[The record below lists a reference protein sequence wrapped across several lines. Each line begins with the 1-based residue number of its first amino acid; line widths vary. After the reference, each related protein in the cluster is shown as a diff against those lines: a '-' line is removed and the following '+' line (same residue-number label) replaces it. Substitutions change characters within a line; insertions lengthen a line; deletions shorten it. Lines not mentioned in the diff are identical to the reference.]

1 MSARSRPLRG
11 SRLLLL
17 APAAAL
23 VLVALCLRAP
33 FTAVGPLVDAIGS
46 EYELSPTALAALTAL
61 PLVCF
66 AALSPLGPVLARRVG
81 LHGGVV
87 AATVVI
93 ALGVVLRLTGPAGLF
108 AGTVVLAG
116 GIAVVNVLLPA
127 VVRAEYGRRSAA
139 VLGITTGAIAL
150 SASLGAGLAQ
160 PSFGLAGSARGG
172 LALFA
177 VPVLVAAG
185 ALAVLVL
192 ARRGGRAAPL
202 PERRPG
208 LIFRDPVARF
218 VALFFGLQ
226 ALSFYAMLTWLPSV
240 LIEDA
245 GLSPTA
251 SGALVAIGAA
261 LGGPAALVVPGLAA
275 RSPGQE
281 RWVIGISV
289 PTGAAILG
297 LLLAPAA
304 APALW
309 ALLYGLGTALA
320 FPLAM
325 VLMLLRSRDVAAT
338 GRLSAA
344 SQSAGYLIAAAGPL
358 GIGLLRDATGGW
370 TVALWVLLAA
380 LVAQTAVGLG
390 AARPRLVVER
400 EAVPTRR

>member
-1 MSARSRPLRG
+1 MTRLPAGRSTLRFA
-11 SRLLLL
+11 

-33 FTAVGPLVDAIGS
+33 FTAVGPLVDALSS
-46 EYELSPTALAALTAL
+46 EYGLSTTALAVLTAL
-61 PLVCF
+61 PLACF
-66 AALSPLGPVLARRVG
+66 AALSPLGPIVARRIG

-93 ALGVVLRLTGPAGLF
+93 GLGVVLRVAGPGGLF

-127 VVRAEYGRRSAA
+127 LVRAEYGRRSAT
-139 VLGITTGAIAL
+139 VLGITTGSIAL

-160 PSFGLAGSARGG
+160 PSFALAGSARGG
-172 LALFA
+172 LALWA
-177 VPVLVAAG
+177 VLVLVAAA
-185 ALAVLVL
+185 ALVVLTL
-192 ARRGGRAAPL
+192 ARRSDDAAPL
-202 PERRPG
+202 PQRRPG

-240 LIEDA
+240 LREDA
-245 GLSPTA
+245 GLSPAA
-251 SGALVAIGAA
+251 SGALVAVGAA

-275 RSPGQE
+275 RSAGQE
-281 RWVIGISV
+281 RWVVGISI
-289 PTGAAILG
+289 PTGVAILG
-297 LLLAPAA
+297 LLIAPAA

-309 ALLYGLGTALA
+309 AMLYGLGTAAA

-344 SQSAGYLIAAAGPL
+344 AQSAGYLIAATGPL
-358 GIGLLRDATGGW
+358 GIGLLREATGGW
-370 TVALWVLLAA
+370 GLALGVLLAA
-380 LVAQTAVGLG
+380 LVAQTVVGLG
-390 AARPRLVVER
+390 AARPRLVTER
-400 EAVPTRR
+400 ATVPG